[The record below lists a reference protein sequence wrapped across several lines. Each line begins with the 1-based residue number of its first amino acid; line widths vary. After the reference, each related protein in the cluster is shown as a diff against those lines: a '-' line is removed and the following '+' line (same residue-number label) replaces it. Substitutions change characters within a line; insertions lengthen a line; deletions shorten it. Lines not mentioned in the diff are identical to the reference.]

1 MTREPQTTDAAA
13 VRRTRL
19 VVADDHPIVLEG
31 LVALLDR
38 EPDMQVVGQATT
50 GRRALEEVRRTH
62 PDVALLDITMPEMS
76 GLDVTRQ
83 LTEEL
88 PDVRVLILT
97 MHDEETIFFEALQ
110 AGASGYILKGAGR
123 DEVLSAI
130 AVVTSGGVY
139 IAPQLAKGLVREA
152 LNHEGSGE
160 LATAEPLTDREQGV
174 LRLIAKGLTNKEIA
188 DRLILSVNTVKTH
201 RLRLYQKLHL
211 HTRAELVAFARR
223 KGILR

>member
-1 MTREPQTTDAAA
+1 MTQEPQSTHTAP
-13 VRRTRL
+13 VHRTRL
-19 VVADDHPIVLEG
+19 VVADDHSIVLEG

-50 GRRALEEVRRTH
+50 GRGALEEVRRTH

-76 GLDVTRQ
+76 GLEVTRH
-83 LTEEL
+83 LTDEL
-88 PDVRVLILT
+88 PEVRVLILT
-97 MHDEETIFFEALQ
+97 MHDEEAFFFEALQ

-152 LNHEGSGE
+152 LNHEGSSE

-174 LRLIAKGLTNKEIA
+174 LRLIAEGLTNKEIA